1 MRYKNMNLLIHKLL
15 SANLVLLHLVQSVA
29 EVHMTQSVTLQAV
42 NIQINTSCQHN
53 SLQEPQMDI

>member
-1 MRYKNMNLLIHKLL
+1 MRYKNVNLPVHTLL

-29 EVHMTQSVTLQAV
+29 EVHMTQSDTLQAE

-53 SLQEPQMDI
+53 SLKEPQMDI